1 MLGAC
6 LTAMPPPK
14 RPLAVDTRRVK
25 SFDGTAI
32 AYHATR
38 APFKGAPAI
47 VLANGLGGPHIAWRE
62 QIDFF
67 LDRYQIVTWDYRG
80 LYGSDRP
87 AEGDGAAGYAVER
100 HVCDLQAILAAEG
113 IERASL
119 IGWSMGVQ
127 VVLEAFRRL
136 RGVARNLV
144 LLSGTFGRPLDTLS
158 PLPGARVFLPS
169 LVRAARHA
177 HGFATQMTRR
187 AAGQPEFA
195 AGLKRMGLIGSTLD
209 DEVFEELLHAFG
221 QLDMEGYL
229 RNLRA
234 LGEHTAEDVL
244 ETIDVPVLV
253 IAGDRDTFTPPSLAQ
268 AMARRIRGAS
278 LLVVRGG
285 THYTA
290 VEFPE
295 LVNLRI
301 ERFFREHGF

>member
-6 LTAMPPPK
+6 PTAMPPP
-14 RPLAVDTRRVK
+14 RLPLAIDTRRVK
-25 SFDGTAI
+25 SFDGTTI

-38 APFKGAPAI
+38 PPFKGAPAI
-47 VLANGLGGPHIAWRE
+47 VLANGLGGPYLAWRD

-67 LDRYQIVTWDYRG
+67 LDRYRIVTWDYRG
-80 LYGSDRP
+80 LYASERP
-87 AEGDGAAGYAVER
+87 PDDGPEAFAVER
-100 HVCDLQAILAAEG
+100 HVRDLQAILSAEG

-119 IGWSMGVQ
+119 VGWSMGVQ

-158 PLPGARVFLPS
+158 PLPGARVVLPS
-169 LVRAARHA
+169 LVRAARLA
-177 HGFATQMTRR
+177 HGLATQVTRR
-187 AAGQPEFA
+187 AAGQPESVA
-195 AGLKRMGLIGSTLD
+195 WLKRMGLIGPTLD
-209 DEVFEELLHAFG
+209 DEVFAELVHAFS
-221 QLDMEGYL
+221 QMDMDGYF
-229 RNLRA
+229 RNLGA

-244 ETIDVPVLV
+244 ESIDVPALV
-253 IAGDRDTFTPPSLAQ
+253 ITGDRDTFTPPDLAR
-268 AMARRIRGAS
+268 AMTRRIPGAAI
-278 LLVVRGG
+278 LVVRGG

>member
-1 MLGAC
+1 MPRAC
-6 LTAMPPPK
+6 LIAMPPRP
-14 RPLAVDTRRVK
+14 PLAINTRRVK
-25 SFDGTAI
+25 SFDGTDI

-38 APFKGAPAI
+38 SPFKGAPAI

-67 LDRYQIVTWDYRG
+67 LDRYRIVTWDYRG
-80 LYGSDRP
+80 LYGSARP
-87 AEGDGAAGYAVER
+87 PPPNDGPEGYAVER
-100 HVCDLQAILAAEG
+100 HVWDLRAILEAEG

-136 RGVARNLV
+136 RGVARNVV

-158 PLPGARVFLPS
+158 PLPGARVVLPS
-169 LVRAARHA
+169 LVRAARLA
-177 HGFATQMTRR
+177 HGLATQVTRR
-187 AAGQPEFA
+187 AAGQPESVA
-195 AGLKRMGLIGSTLD
+195 WLKRMGLIGPTLD
-209 DEVFEELLHAFG
+209 DEVFAELVHAFS
-221 QLDMEGYL
+221 QLDMDGYF
-229 RNLRA
+229 RNLQG

-244 ETIDVPVLV
+244 ETIDVPALV
-253 IAGDRDTFTPPSLAQ
+253 IAGDRDTFTPPGLAQ
-268 AMARRIRGAS
+268 AMARRIPGAS
-278 LLVVRGG
+278 ILVVRGG

-295 LVNLRI
+295 LVNLRL

>member
-1 MLGAC
+1 MLRAC

-14 RPLAVDTRRVK
+14 RPLAIDTRRVK

-38 APFKGAPAI
+38 SPFKGAPAI
-47 VLANGLGGPHIAWRE
+47 VLANGLGGPHLAWRE

-80 LYGSDRP
+80 LYGSGRP
-87 AEGDGAAGYAVER
+87 AGTGAEAYAVER
-100 HVCDLQAILAAEG
+100 HVRDLQAILAAEG
-113 IERASL
+113 IERASFV
-119 IGWSMGVQ
+119 GWSMGVQ

-158 PLPGARVFLPS
+158 HLPGARMVMPS
-169 LVRAARHA
+169 LVRAAGLA
-177 HGFATQMTRR
+177 HGLATQVTRR

-195 AGLKRMGLIGSTLD
+195 AWLKRMGLIGPTLD
-209 DEVFEELLHAFG
+209 DEVFAELVHAFG
-221 QLDMEGYL
+221 QLDMDGYF

-244 ETIDVPVLV
+244 ETVDVPALV
-253 IAGDRDTFTPPSLAQ
+253 ITGDRDTFTPPSLAQ
-268 AMARRIRGAS
+268 AMTRRIPGAS
-278 LLVVRGG
+278 IVVVRGG

-295 LVNLRI
+295 LVNLRV

>member
-1 MLGAC
+1 
-6 LTAMPPPK
+6 MPAPR
-14 RPLAVDTRRVK
+14 RPLAIDTRRVK

-38 APFKGAPAI
+38 SPFKGAPAI

-67 LDRYQIVTWDYRG
+67 LDRYRIVTWDYRG
-80 LYGSDRP
+80 LYASDRP
-87 AEGDGAAGYAVER
+87 AGDGAEGYAVEQ
-100 HVCDLQAILAAEG
+100 HVRDLQAILAAEG

-158 PLPGARVFLPS
+158 PLPGMRAVLPS

-177 HGFATQMTRR
+177 HGLATQVTRR
-187 AAGQPEFA
+187 AAGQPESA
-195 AGLKRMGLIGSTLD
+195 AWLKRMGLIGPTLD
-209 DEVFEELLHAFG
+209 DEVFGELVHAFG
-221 QLDMEGYL
+221 QLDMDGYF
-229 RNLRA
+229 RNLGA

-244 ETIDVPVLV
+244 ETIDVPALV
-253 IAGDRDTFTPPSLAQ
+253 IAGERDTFTPPTLAQ
-268 AMARRIRGAS
+268 AMTRRIPGAS
-278 LLVVRGG
+278 ILVVRDG

>member
-1 MLGAC
+1 MRSAC
-6 LTAMPPPK
+6 LIAMPPPK
-14 RPLAVDTRRVK
+14 RPLAIDTRRVK
-25 SFDGTAI
+25 SFDGTVI

-38 APFKGAPAI
+38 SPFKGAPAI
-47 VLANGLGGPHIAWRE
+47 VLANGLGGPHLAWRE

-67 LDRYQIVTWDYRG
+67 LDRYRIVTWDYRG

-87 AEGDGAAGYAVER
+87 LEGGAEGYAVER
-100 HVCDLQAILAAEG
+100 HVQDLEAILLAEG
-113 IERASL
+113 IDRASL

-136 RGVARNLV
+136 RGLARNLV

-158 PLPGARVFLPS
+158 PLPGARVVLPS
-169 LVRAARHA
+169 LVRAAQLA
-177 HGFATQMTRR
+177 HGLATQMTRR

-195 AGLKRMGLIGSTLD
+195 AWLKRTGLIGPTLD
-209 DEVFEELLHAFG
+209 DEVFAELVHAFG
-221 QLDMEGYL
+221 QLDMDGYF

-234 LGEHTAEDVL
+234 LSEHTAEDVL
-244 ETIDVPVLV
+244 ETIDVPTLV
-253 IAGDRDTFTPPSLAQ
+253 ITGDRDTFTPPLLAQ
-268 AMARRIRGAS
+268 AMTRRIPGAS
-278 LLVVRGG
+278 TLVVRGG